1 MELFKIGFLEVKIID
16 IIDILIVAYVFYKLY
31 TVMRGTIAS
40 QIFFALIL
48 IIGLSFIAQLL
59 NMQALGWL
67 LGRLTEIWVIAFI
80 ILFQPELR
88 RLLSLIGKRG
98 STSLFGKINIKENI
112 KEITGACVELQNRG
126 WGGLIVIARTTGL
139 QNIIETGEV
148 IQAKINQ
155 GLLLSIFNPRSPLHD
170 GAVIIQNDKIEAA
183 RCLLPLSEIH
193 IIRNRSLGTRHR
205 AALGISETS
214 DALAIV
220 VSEETQQMSL
230 AENGKLSK
238 CESAKQLEEKL
249 IEALST
255 QTIAKSMKSIFEH
268 PNTENDEKN
277 E

>member
-98 STSLFGKINIKENI
+98 STSLFGKINVKENI
-112 KEITGACVELQNRG
+112 QEISGACVELQKRG

-148 IQAKINQ
+148 IQARINQ
-155 GLLLSIFNPRSPLHD
+155 ELLLSIFNPRSPLHD

-193 IIRNRSLGTRHR
+193 IISNRSLGTRHR

-220 VSEETQQMSL
+220 VSEETQHISL
-230 AENGKLSK
+230 AENGKLSR
-238 CESAKQLEEKL
+238 CESAKHLEDKL
-249 IEALST
+249 IEALSK
-255 QTIAKSMKSIFEH
+255 QNFAKSMKTIFEQ
-268 PNTENDEKN
+268 PPTENQDKE
-277 E
+277 

>member
-31 TVMRGTIAS
+31 TVMRGTIA
-40 QIFFALIL
+40 FALIL